1 MKDLTHLKTF
11 IIDSNDPKEIDDA
24 VSLEIQDD
32 EITKIWIHISYPVK
46 LFEFNSKIDLKA
58 RKNSSSIYLIDK
70 YISMLPLE
78 IIEES
83 NLKQNKL
90 SETISACIELRE
102 NGSIKR
108 YQILEAL
115 IKPNYELTYDD
126 ANDLLELEPSEEYE
140 LIILNKL
147 LKKSLSYRKENGALI
162 FNTPYSKIIKEDN
175 NIIFE
180 KIELTEAHKLISE
193 AMILMG
199 YVISDFLLE
208 NKISAPFRSQKIN
221 CDVNQIL
228 LKNSGSLVKYSILK
242 QYIGKSF
249 ISIKANKHETLG
261 LKSYV
266 QSTSPLR
273 RYLDLIVQRQLDL
286 YLNNQETI
294 NEDTIN
300 KIIDENNIKQ
310 KEIYNIIKDNK
321 LIYLRDY
328 FKSKKTLLFK
338 IIFIRWVNYKKN
350 IALVYFPDY
359 YLEILINL
367 YISIDTYTNKIYSV
381 KYNTDSNSNLLEFTN

>member
-1 MKDLTHLKTF
+1 LKDLTYLKTF
-11 IIDSNDPKEIDDA
+11 IIDSKNPKEIDDA
-24 VSLEIQDD
+24 VSLEIQND
-32 EITKIWIHISYPVK
+32 EITNIWIHISYPVK

-83 NLKQNKL
+83 NLKQNKV

-108 YQILEAL
+108 YQILETL

-126 ANDLLELEPSEEYE
+126 ANDILELEPSEEYE

-162 FNTPYSKIIKEDN
+162 FDTPYSKIIKENN

-180 KIELTEAHKLISE
+180 KIEITEAHKLISE

-199 YVISDFLLE
+199 SVISDFLFK

-228 LKNSGSLVKYSILK
+228 LKNNESLVKYSILK

-249 ISIKANKHETLG
+249 ISIKPNKHETLG

-273 RYLDLIVQRQLDL
+273 RYLDLIVQRQLYF

-294 NEDTIN
+294 NEDIIN
-300 KIIDENNIKQ
+300 KIIEESNIKQ
-310 KEIYNIIKDNK
+310 KEIYSIIKDNK
-321 LIYLRDY
+321 LTYLRIF
-328 FKSKKTLLFK
+328 FKSKANFLFK
-338 IIFIRWVNYKKN
+338 IIFIRWINYKKN

-367 YISIDTYTNKIYSV
+367 YISIDTYTNKVYKV
-381 KYNTDSNSNLLEFTN
+381 KYNIDSNSNLLEFTN